1 MLSAV
6 IITQN
11 EENNIARCIESVR
24 EIAAE
29 IVVVD
34 SGSSDRTVE
43 IARSLGAKVT
53 HQDWLGFAGQ
63 KNFAAGLAAKDYI
76 LMLDAD
82 EEVSAALRISI
93 KEALQEKRF
102 DGWELNRK
110 TYYLGDFLD
119 HVWHPEWRLRLY
131 RKGKGLFHGE
141 IHEKVVCEGKIGRL
155 RGDLHH
161 YSYKGLKDQM
171 LRLVRYAEQSAVL
184 MHGEGKRF
192 RFVNLFFNPCW
203 AFVKVLLRGG
213 IRDGYRS
220 YLAARFEG
228 IYTFLKYAFLLEE
241 ELKKKQGKNLWK

>member
-1 MLSAV
+1 MLSVA
-6 IITQN
+6 IITKN

-24 EIAAE
+24 DIADE
-29 IVVVD
+29 VIVVD

-43 IARSLGAKVT
+43 IASSLGAKVT
-53 HQDWLGFAGQ
+53 HQDWLGFARQ
-63 KNFAAGLAAKDYI
+63 KNFAAALAEMDYV

-82 EEVSAALRISI
+82 EEVSATLSRSILEALR
-93 KEALQEKRF
+93 EKRF

-110 TYYLGDFLD
+110 TYYLGDFLN

-131 RKGKGLFHGE
+131 RKGKGEFQGE

-155 RGDLHH
+155 QGDLHH
-161 YSYKGLKDQM
+161 YSYKSLEDQM
-171 LRLVRYAEQSAVL
+171 LRLVRYAEQSAKL
-184 MHGEGKRF
+184 MQKDGKRF

-203 AFVKVLLRGG
+203 AFAKVLIRGG

-220 YLAARFEG
+220 FLIAAFEG

-241 ELKKKQGKNLWK
+241 ELRKRQGKRLWQ